1 MAWLVLATTTL
12 LLSSSLAVFEPGCSF
27 MNNQCVYNVK
37 LGHEGQ
43 CDAQRTA
50 TTTGGGTDT
59 CCNAVQG
66 NMKNL
71 QGVVDELVKQM
82 HEFQQKLG
90 ISQSSSVLLN
100 KTTNERDQLLQALEN
115 KAAELNSSQA
125 NLAHLVQQSA
135 NLIQSFKE
143 EIANLTRDLNNCRG
157 VLGLQTSNVSH
168 STAPGDYTMS
178 LCTFEND
185 TCGYIDLYST
195 NQWQIGH
202 RAVASTSGP
211 REDHTTG
218 AIKGSYMYIDPKSGD
233 YDYNQRNRT
242 FYLASPEFRPAPAYC
257 VRFWYNMYGADTR
270 SLLVYAK
277 VGSGLGYPIWR
288 SYGNQGQTW
297 HLGEINVDP
306 EFTGHPFKVVFA
318 AMTDAYMIRISYN
331 PYYKS
336 SNTRDNIAIDDVFVY
351 NTTCGHIP
359 TCPPGAVTRKGA
371 NSSSCY
377 TFHTTPKPWYKS
389 AEACRQEGAT
399 SHLVA
404 ITSKEEQDFIVS
416 SIKQS
421 AVLNAAGS
429 YGWYTS
435 GNDEGYEGHFD
446 WTDTGTP
453 YHSAYSDWHQGQ
465 PNNVANDQ
473 DCLLLQYANANYEWG
488 DVGCDEAHPYICEV
502 DLPVV

>member
-1 MAWLVLATTTL
+1 MARLVLATTTL

-37 LGHEGQ
+37 LGHEGK
-43 CDAQRTA
+43 CDAHGTA
-50 TTTGGGTDT
+50 TTTGGGTNT
-59 CCNAVQG
+59 CCNGVQG
-66 NMKNL
+66 NMNNL

-90 ISQSSSVLLN
+90 ISQSSSVPLN

-115 KAAELNSSQA
+115 KEAELNTSQA

-135 NLIQSFKE
+135 NLIQNFKE

-157 VLGLQTSNVSH
+157 VLGLQTSNVSQ
-168 STAPGDYTMS
+168 STGCPSDDG
-178 LCTFEND
+178 
-185 TCGYIDLYST
+185 
-195 NQWQIGH
+195 
-202 RAVASTSGP
+202 AVANIRLLCNLT
-211 REDHTTG
+211 
-218 AIKGSYMYIDPKSGD
+218 GSYMYSDPTSGD
-233 YDYNQRNRT
+233 YDYNKRNRT
-242 FYLASPEFRPAPAYC
+242 FYLASPDFRPAPAYC
-257 VRFWYNMYGADTR
+257 VRFWYNMYGADTK

-318 AMTDAYMIRISYN
+318 AMTDAYMVRWSFHPFYH
-331 PYYKS
+331 S
-336 SNTRDNIAIDDVFVY
+336 RNTRENIAIDDVYVY
-351 NTTCGHIP
+351 NTTCKHIP
-359 TCPPGAVTRKGA
+359 TCQPGAVTRRGA

-404 ITSKEEQDFIVS
+404 ITSKEEQDFLVS
-416 SIKQS
+416 TIKLS

-429 YGWYTS
+429 NGWYTT
-435 GNDEGYEGHFD
+435 GNDERSEGHFD

-453 YHSAYSDWHQGQ
+453 YQSAYSDWHQGQ

>member
-37 LGHEGQ
+37 LGHEGK
-43 CDAQRTA
+43 CDAHGTA
-50 TTTGGGTDT
+50 TTTGGGTNT
-59 CCNAVQG
+59 CCNGVQG
-66 NMKNL
+66 NMNNL
-71 QGVVDELVKQM
+71 QGVVDGLVKQM
-82 HEFQQKLG
+82 HDVQQKLG

-100 KTTNERDQLLQALEN
+100 RTTNERDQLLQALEN

-135 NLIQSFKE
+135 NLIQNFKE

-157 VLGLQTSNVSH
+157 VLGLQTSNVSQ

-185 TCGYIDLYST
+185 TCGYIDLYSK
-195 NQWQIGH
+195 NHWQIG
-202 RAVASTSGP
+202 RSAVASSSGP

-218 AIKGSYMYIDPKSGD
+218 AVKGSYMYIDPKSGD
-233 YDYNQRNRT
+233 YDYNKRNRT
-242 FYLASPEFRPAPAYC
+242 FYLASPDFRPAPAYC

-277 VGSGLGYPIWR
+277 V
-288 SYGNQGQTW
+288 
-297 HLGEINVDP
+297 
-306 EFTGHPFKVVFA
+306 VFA
-318 AMTDAYMIRISYN
+318 AMTDAYMVRWSFRPFYQ
-331 PYYKS
+331 S
-336 SNTRDNIAIDDVFVY
+336 RNTRENIAIDDVYVY
-351 NTTCGHIP
+351 NTTCKHIP
-359 TCPPGAVTRKGA
+359 TCPPEAVTRKGA

-416 SIKQS
+416 SIEQS
-421 AVLNAAGS
+421 GVLNAAGS
-429 YGWYTS
+429 NGWYTT
-435 GNDEGYEGHFD
+435 GNDGRSEGHFD

-453 YHSAYSDWHQGQ
+453 YQSAYSDWHQGQ

-502 DLPVV
+502 ELPVV